1 QLSLDPSTAPPQ
13 LLVSEDRRRL
23 SWAEAPEASTAPQGL
38 EAAPC
43 VLSSESFTSGSCCW
57 EVEVNPKGSWA
68 LGVALEKEKEEEEEE
83 EKKEGDE
90 EDEEEEEE
98 EEVWSL
104 GLCQGQLWALTSL
117 QQLPLGQVE
126 VPRRVRVAL
135 DCQQGLVAFFN
146 AHSTASILSLPTASC
161 QGGRFRP

>member
-23 SWAEAPEASTAPQGL
+23 SWVEAAEASTASQSL

-43 VLSSESFTSGSCCW
+43 VLSSESFTSGRCCW

-68 LGVALEKEKEEEEEE
+68 LGVAMEKKKKEKKKEEEEEE
-83 EKKEGDE
+83 KEG
-90 EDEEEEEE
+90 EDEEEEDDEE

-117 QQLPLGQVE
+117 EQVPLGQVE

-146 AHSTASILSLPTASC
+146 AHSRASILSLPTA
-161 QGGRFRP
+161 

>member
-43 VLSSESFTSGSCCW
+43 VLSSESFTSGRCCW

-68 LGVALEKEKEEEEEE
+68 LGVAMEKKKKEEEDK
-83 EKKEGDE
+83 KKERDE
-90 EDEEEEEE
+90 HHDDDDDEEEEE

-117 QQLPLGQVE
+117 EQVPLGQVE
-126 VPRRVRVAL
+126 VPRRVRVTL

-146 AHSTASILSLPTASC
+146 AHSRASILSLPTA
-161 QGGRFRP
+161 